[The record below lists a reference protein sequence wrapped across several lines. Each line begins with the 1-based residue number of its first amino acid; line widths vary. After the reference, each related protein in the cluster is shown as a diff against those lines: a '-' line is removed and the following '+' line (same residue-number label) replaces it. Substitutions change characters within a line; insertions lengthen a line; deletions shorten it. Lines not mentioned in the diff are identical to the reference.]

1 MLDLHK
7 SILLKRPVRDS
18 FVSLVLPGCPQGI
31 PGHVWKQFW
40 TQPGGTTNI
49 SWVEAWD
56 ASENPTMPRTAPS
69 PPLQGAP
76 GVHPHR
82 QRCAEKPWAK
92 YHNYC
97 TTVNSEYQGRLLL
110 LLNPLSHLLHEEL
123 MDNLRH
129 PDSAMGRDT
138 SVLHT
143 SCRGSPLDVFCLCF
157 SFFLFLLL

>member
-1 MLDLHK
+1 MEPGPPALGLCSLNPWTIMEVPLQK
-7 SILLKRPVRDS
+7 TFL
-18 FVSLVLPGCPQGI
+18 FVVPT
-31 PGHVWKQFW
+31 F
-40 TQPGGTTNI
+40 NI